1 MVFLKSPLELIQL
14 VSRQY
19 LGGRVGAE
27 ELYRTIRC
35 SGGDVH
41 YHPTTSRYI
50 GVGRRYSTWRF
61 REGGRGKE
69 GEVRG
74 KEGKRGRGYACG
86 KKKDRQVYNLG

>member
-27 ELYRTIRC
+27 ELHRTIRC
-35 SGGDVH
+35 SRGDVH

-50 GVGRRYSTWRF
+50 SVGRRYSTWRF
-61 REGGRGKE
+61 REGEREGRRTK
-69 GEVRG
+69 VRG
-74 KEGKRGRGYACG
+74 KEGKRREGVCMW
-86 KKKDRQVYNLG
+86 KEES

>member
-35 SGGDVH
+35 SGGNVH

-50 GVGRRYSTWRF
+50 GVG
-61 REGGRGKE
+61 ENIAHGGSGKE
-69 GEVRG
+69 GE
-74 KEGKRGRGYACG
+74 GKRG
-86 KKKDRQVYNLG
+86 K